1 MLKMELLTVGPL
13 ATNSYL
19 LGGEDAGGIVII
31 DPGGDAQS
39 LLRQAEEIGG
49 SVEALLLTHGHVD
62 HIAACAE
69 IIRAT
74 GAKLYVHSGDAEL
87 VRKPDAYWASLVGG
101 CEACDPDVE
110 VGDGDRLHLAGLE
123 LTVLHTPGHS
133 PGGVCYLTDDACF
146 CGDTLFAG
154 SIGRT
159 DLPLADSQAMQT
171 SLARMF
177 SELPDEMRVF
187 PGHGPTTTMAAEKK
201 TNPFLQDLPTA

>member
-31 DPGGDAQS
+31 DPGGEAQS
-39 LLRQAEEIGG
+39 LLRKAEEMAGP
-49 SVEALLLTHGHVD
+49 VAALLLTHGHVD

-69 IIRAT
+69 LIRAT

-101 CEACDPDVE
+101 CEACEPDVA
-110 VGDGDRLHLAGLE
+110 VADGDRLHLAGLE

-133 PGGVCYLTDDACF
+133 PGGVCYLTDNVCF

-159 DLPLADSQAMQT
+159 DLPLGDEQAMEA
-171 SLARMF
+171 SLARML
-177 SELPDEMRVF
+177 SELPDEMDIF
-187 PGHGPTTTMAAEKK
+187 PGHGPATTMAAEKK